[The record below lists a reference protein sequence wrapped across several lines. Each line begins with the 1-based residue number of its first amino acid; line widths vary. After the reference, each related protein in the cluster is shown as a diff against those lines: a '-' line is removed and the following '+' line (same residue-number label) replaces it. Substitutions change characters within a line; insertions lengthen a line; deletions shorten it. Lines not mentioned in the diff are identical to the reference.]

1 MADDHAPDDMVTQ
14 MGLMLTQLKGL
25 RGTLEQVA
33 QATARYAGFAFAE
46 AFTPSGRFGA
56 PPMRG
61 GALLVHVNN
70 LRDLV
75 ASSGVGGFFEGLLG
89 GIGRFFGGLFGGLIG
104 GTIAGVALPVMIW
117 KIDSIV
123 TKLQDILKRLGIGG
137 DEKKPAAAAKKG
149 AGKALTPTEAAVAAA
164 DADPTATVAG
174 APLTDQI
181 GEFREILNLLTGL
194 FEAAGSGGSGGGG
207 SPAPERLQA
216 SLTPQ
221 HERWMAMLQ
230 SVETTVGGVTRIING
245 LIILVPM
252 LVGSI
257 ALLFDKLDT
266 FKLAVVEILQFLVRN
281 VLLLRGV
288 VLVTVFDLLG
298 VVARL
303 AAGLAQV
310 IGQMVQGI
318 LGSLF
323 DIAGTVLEGALAV
336 FQFLAGGLQRTV
348 NGMLR
353 WLVDTLF
360 IVLARFSDLRVFR
373 LITHLIQVLPAVL
386 PPLYELLRDKSTGA
400 GGAPV
405 SAPLTPTQLADLSAA
420 ARLPLPGPITPSTTL
435 PSTLMPAMPDPA
447 ALAAPPAAL
456 VSLRA
461 QMDALRTGLLDG
473 VRDLAGSVATGF
485 RQLSERFDQL
495 ISTELNRSRS
505 DYAANLNAVR
515 ERSAEFAG
523 AFAEAERAVRER
535 PETGL
540 EAIARAYEQWLSG
553 NGLATLLDQITRQFS
568 STPATA
574 GDSIPGRIVGEAV
587 DRPRASI
594 EIQEVIIDLTAA
606 TVAGGDGPVA
616 ALPAPEV
623 LYAQLLAY
631 QRELAQRGSDD
642 PALITA

>member
-1 MADDHAPDDMVTQ
+1 MANDSANDDMVTQ
-14 MGLMLTQLKGL
+14 MGLMLTQLKSL

-75 ASSGVGGFFEGLLG
+75 ASSGIGGFFEGLLG

-104 GTIAGVALPVMIW
+104 GTIAGVTLPLMIW

-137 DEKKPAAAAKKG
+137 EEKPATAAK
-149 AGKALTPTEAAVAAA
+149 GKAGATTPTEATAEAAA
-164 DADPTATVAG
+164 EPPASVAG

-181 GEFREILNLLTGL
+181 GEFRDILSLLTGL
-194 FEAAGSGGSGGGG
+194 FEAAGSGGGGSGGGG
-207 SPAPERLQA
+207 TPAPERLQA

-221 HERWMAMLQ
+221 HERWMAMLR
-230 SVETTVGGVTRIING
+230 SVENTVGGVTRIING

-252 LVGSI
+252 LVGSL

-310 IGQMVQGI
+310 VGEMMQGI
-318 LGSLF
+318 LNSLF

-405 SAPLTPTQLADLSAA
+405 SAPLTPTQIADLNRAA
-420 ARLPLPGPITPSTTL
+420 ALPLPGPITPSTAL
-435 PSTLMPAMPDPA
+435 PSMSMPPMPDPA

-456 VSLRA
+456 ATLRA
-461 QMDALRTGLLDG
+461 QMDTLRTGLLDG
-473 VRDLAGSVATGF
+473 VRDLSGSVATGF
-485 RQLSERFDQL
+485 AQLSARFDQL
-495 ISTELNRSRS
+495 ISTELDRSRS
-505 DYAANLNAVR
+505 DYAANLTAVR

-540 EAIARAYEQWLSG
+540 EAIARAYETWLSG
-553 NGLATLLDQITRQFS
+553 DGLATLLDQITRQFS

-606 TVAGGDGPVA
+606 TVAPGDGPVA

>member
-1 MADDHAPDDMVTQ
+1 MADDAAHDEIVTQ
-14 MGLMLTQLKGL
+14 MGLMLTQMKGL
-25 RGTLEQVA
+25 HGTLEQVA
-33 QATARYAGFAFAE
+33 QATVRYAGFAFAE
-46 AFTPSGRFGA
+46 AFTPGGRFGA

-75 ASSGVGGFFEGLLG
+75 ASSGIAGFFEGLLG

-117 KIDSIV
+117 KIESIV
-123 TKLQDILKRLGIGG
+123 SKLQNILERLGIGK
-137 DEKKPAAAAKKG
+137 DKPAAAGTG
-149 AGKALTPTEAAVAAA
+149 ATTPTDAAA
-164 DADPTATVAG
+164 ETAARSQPTASVAG
-174 APLTDQI
+174 EPLTDQI
-181 GEFREILNLLTGL
+181 GEFREILSLLTGL

-207 SPAPERLQA
+207 SPAPERVQA

-221 HERWMAMLQ
+221 HERWMAMLR
-230 SVETTVGGVTRIING
+230 SVENVVGGVTRIING

-252 LVGSI
+252 IVGSL
-257 ALLFDKLDT
+257 ALLFSKLDT

-303 AAGLAQV
+303 AAGLAQI
-310 IGQMVQGI
+310 IGEMLQGI
-318 LGSLF
+318 LTSLF

-336 FQFLAGGLQRTV
+336 FQFLAGGLQRVV

-360 IVLARFSDLRVFR
+360 ITLARFSDLRVFR
-373 LITHLIQVLPAVL
+373 LITHLIQVMPAVL
-386 PPLYELLRDKSTGA
+386 PPLYELLRNKGTTAS
-400 GGAPV
+400 GAPV

-420 ARLPLPGPITPSTTL
+420 AALPLPPPVTPSTAL
-435 PSTLMPAMPDPA
+435 PSSLLPAMPDPA

-456 VSLRA
+456 ATLRT
-461 QMDALRTGLLDG
+461 QMNDLRTGLLAG
-473 VRDLAGSVATGF
+473 VSALTGSVATGF
-485 RQLSERFDQL
+485 AALSARFDSM
-495 ISTELNRSRS
+495 ISTELDRSRS
-505 DYAANLNAVR
+505 DYAANLEAVR
-515 ERSAEFAG
+515 ARSSEFAT

-540 EAIARAYEQWLSG
+540 EAIARAYETWLSG
-553 NGLATLLDQITRQFS
+553 DGLRTLLDQITQQFS

-606 TVAGGDGPVA
+606 SPGGGDGGVGP
-616 ALPAPEV
+616 LPSPE
-623 LYAQLLAY
+623 LMYAQLLQY

-642 PALITA
+642 PMLLPA

>member
-1 MADDHAPDDMVTQ
+1 MADDARDEIVTQ
-14 MGLMLTQLKGL
+14 MGLMLTQMKGL
-25 RGTLEQVA
+25 HGTMEQVA
-33 QATARYAGFAFAE
+33 QATVRYAGFAFAE
-46 AFTPSGRFGA
+46 AFTPGGRFGA

-61 GALLVHVNN
+61 GALLVHVSN

-75 ASSGVGGFFEGLLG
+75 ASSGVAGFFEGLLG

-117 KIDSIV
+117 KIESIV
-123 TKLQDILKRLGIGG
+123 SKLQDILKRLGIGG
-137 DEKKPAAAAKKG
+137 KKPDEGKKG
-149 AGKALTPTEAAVAAA
+149 KGKATTPTEAVSESEPAAS
-164 DADPTATVAG
+164 VAG

-181 GEFREILNLLTGL
+181 GELRDILDLLTGL
-194 FEAAGSGGSGGGG
+194 FEAASSGGGG
-207 SPAPERLQA
+207 GGTPARERLQA

-221 HERWMAMLQ
+221 QERWMGLLR
-230 SVETTVGGVTRIING
+230 SVENIVGGVTRIVNG

-252 LVGSI
+252 VVGSL

-266 FKLAVVEILQFLVRN
+266 FKLAIVEILQFLVRN

-310 IGQMVQGI
+310 IGEMLQGI
-318 LGSLF
+318 LTSLF

-336 FQFLAGGLQRTV
+336 FQFLAGGLQRVV

-360 IVLARFSDLRVFR
+360 IALARFGDLRVFR
-373 LITHLIQVLPAVL
+373 LITHLIQVMPAVL
-386 PPLYELLRDKSTGA
+386 PPLYELLRNKEVDPTTKL
-400 GGAPV
+400 PV
-405 SAPLTPTQLADLSAA
+405 SAPLTSTQLADLSAA
-420 ARLPLPGPITPSTTL
+420 ARLPLPPPVTASTKL
-435 PSTLMPAMPDPA
+435 PSSLLPPMPDPA

-456 VSLRA
+456 ATLRA
-461 QMDALRTGLLDG
+461 QMNDLRTGLLDG
-473 VRDLAGSVATGF
+473 VQALTGSVATGF
-485 RQLSERFDQL
+485 AALSARFDSM
-495 ISTELNRSRS
+495 ISTELDRSRS
-505 DYAANLNAVR
+505 DYATNLEAVR
-515 ERSAEFAG
+515 ARSTEFAK
-523 AFAEAERAVRER
+523 AFAEAEKAVRKR
-535 PETGL
+535 PETGM
-540 EAIARAYEQWLSG
+540 EAIAQAYETWLSG
-553 NGLATLLDQITRQFS
+553 DGLRTLLDQITAQFS

-606 TVAGGDGPVA
+606 SPDGGDGGIGP
-616 ALPAPEV
+616 LPSPE
-623 LYAQLLAY
+623 LMYAQLLAY

-642 PALITA
+642 STLLPA

>member
-1 MADDHAPDDMVTQ
+1 MADDDVRDEIVTQ
-14 MGLMLTQLKGL
+14 MGLMLTQMKGL
-25 RGTLEQVA
+25 RGTLDQVA
-33 QATARYAGFAFAE
+33 QATTRYAGFAFAE
-46 AFTPSGRFGA
+46 AFTPGGRFGA

-61 GALLVHVNN
+61 GALLVHVSN

-75 ASSGVGGFFEGLLG
+75 ASSGIGGFFEGLLG

-104 GTIAGVALPVMIW
+104 GTIAGVTLPLMIW
-117 KIDSIV
+117 KIESIV
-123 TKLQDILKRLGIGG
+123 SKLQDILVRLGIGG
-137 DEKKPAAAAKKG
+137 KKPDTGKKG
-149 AGKALTPTEAAVAAA
+149 KGKATTPTEAVSEP
-164 DADPTATVAG
+164 DATATVAG

-181 GEFREILNLLTGL
+181 GELRDILDLLTGL
-194 FEAAGSGGSGGGG
+194 FEAAGSGGGSGGTR
-207 SPAPERLQA
+207 AQERLQA

-221 HERWMAMLQ
+221 QERWMALLR
-230 SVETTVGGVTRIING
+230 SVENIVGGVTRIVNG

-252 LVGSI
+252 VVGSL

-266 FKLAVVEILQFLVRN
+266 FKLAIVEILQFLVRN

-310 IGQMVQGI
+310 IGEMLQGI
-318 LGSLF
+318 LTSLF

-336 FQFLAGGLQRTV
+336 FQFLAGGLQRVV

-360 IVLARFSDLRVFR
+360 IALARFGDLRVFR
-373 LITHLIQVLPAVL
+373 LITHLIQVMPAVL
-386 PPLYELLRDKSTGA
+386 PPLYELLRNKDIDPATGS
-400 GGAPV
+400 PI
-405 SAPLTPTQLADLSAA
+405 SAPLTSTQLSDLSAA
-420 ARLPLPGPITPSTTL
+420 ARLPLPPPVTASTAL
-435 PSTLMPAMPDPA
+435 PSSLLPAMPDPA
-447 ALAAPPAAL
+447 ALVAPPAAL
-456 VSLRA
+456 ATLRA
-461 QMDALRTGLLDG
+461 QMNDLRTGLLDG
-473 VRDLAGSVATGF
+473 VQALTGSVATGF
-485 RQLSERFDQL
+485 AALSARFDSM
-495 ISTELNRSRS
+495 ISTELDRSRS
-505 DYAANLNAVR
+505 DYAANLEAVR
-515 ERSAEFAG
+515 ARSTEFAA

-535 PETGL
+535 PETGM
-540 EAIARAYEQWLSG
+540 EAIATAYEQWLAGSG
-553 NGLATLLDQITRQFS
+553 LRTLLDQITAQFS
-568 STPATA
+568 STAATA

-606 TVAGGDGPVA
+606 TVATGDDAVA